1 MKVIKYLVQS
11 YTTTKETCQ
20 ASNSRVCNSATVTN
34 TVCDPNLG
42 NLYSES
48 VKTCLG
54 LQEWM
59 LAETEKVKGSFTAI
73 NQAG

>member
-11 YTTTKETCQ
+11 YTGPKETCQ
-20 ASNSRVCNSATVTN
+20 ASNSRMCNSATLTN
-34 TVCDPNLG
+34 IVCDLNLG

-48 VKTCLG
+48 IKTCLR

-59 LAETEKVKGSFTAI
+59 LAETEKVKGNSAI

>member
-1 MKVIKYLVQS
+1 MKTEMKVIKYLVQKPP
-11 YTTTKETCQ
+11 TK
-20 ASNSRVCNSATVTN
+20 NVHPATLTN
-34 TVCDPNLG
+34 IVCDLNLG

-48 VKTCLG
+48 IKTCLG

-59 LAETEKVKGSFTAI
+59 LAETEKVKGSSAI